1 MNRTTPLGL
10 SPPSGMSVNP
20 PVTGAPHLGDIA
32 TTFLQPL
39 HPSTGSSPTRHDH
52 PPLHQFLRG
61 RRERPLVPVSL
72 MFRESNR
79 SSGPQL
85 TIASRCLTDSLH
97 VAVLERFH
105 WEKGRAQHTVAGIGN
120 ACWLMG
126 GNPLRKGPENSHA
139 SRCQS
144 PDSCGGKLHMFA
156 AAPTRRVR
164 LTDRQTDT
172 RQV

>member
-126 GNPLRKGPENSHA
+126 GILYARGRKTHTQADANPQILARIKLRGQTSHVCCSSDTA
-139 SRCQS
+139 R
-144 PDSCGGKLHMFA
+144 A
-156 AAPTRRVR
+156 A
-164 LTDRQTDT
+164 DG
-172 RQV
+172 